1 MGMMPGDEERLV
13 HAAQT
18 GDRVAVGELV
28 SRHRVMALSLC
39 RRLLN
44 DDALAEDAV
53 QEASLQAL
61 LHITRLRKPDRFGA
75 WLAGIALNVCRGWL
89 RERARESWSWDA
101 LLGGQRVLG
110 AVDWQSDPEAIAVE
124 ADLAH
129 RVQAALAQLPASQ
142 REAVT
147 LFYLSGLTYQ
157 EMTTALGISLGAV
170 KARLH
175 KGRKALRTR
184 LFEELEEMPMPVQ
197 QATNPIAMQ
206 VVDVRRTRT
215 GDEQK
220 ERFVVLLQETD
231 GDQQLPIWIGP
242 HEGTAIAL
250 HLEKVEVPRPHAY
263 MFLANILRAAG
274 GQLVE
279 ARISR
284 LEGEVFYAVA
294 KIRSGGGR
302 TLEVDARPSDVINLA
317 LLTGAPLFVEP
328 SILSLDAQ
336 SERARAREPLTQE
349 NSVGAA
355 AIAQEAK
362 TNWMRSPK

>member
-1 MGMMPGDEERLV
+1 MEMLPEDEESLV
-13 HAAQT
+13 HAAQK
-18 GDRVAVGELV
+18 GDRLALGALVG
-28 SRHRVMALSLC
+28 RHRLMALSLC
-39 RRLLN
+39 RRLLS
-44 DDALAEDAV
+44 DEALAEDAV

-75 WLAGIALNVCRGWL
+75 WLAGIALNVCRSWL
-89 RERARESWSWDA
+89 RERPWESWSWDA
-101 LLGGQRVLG
+101 ILGGQRVLV
-110 AVDWQSDPEAIAVE
+110 ALDWQSNPEEIAVE
-124 ADLAH
+124 ADLAY
-129 RVQAALAQLPASQ
+129 RVQAAVAQLPASQ
-142 REAVT
+142 SQAVT

-157 EMTTALGISLGAV
+157 EMMAALGISLGAV

-175 KGRKALRTR
+175 KGRKTLRTR
-184 LFEELEEMPMPVQ
+184 LFEELEEMPMPAQ
-197 QATNPIAMQ
+197 QATNPIAMH

-215 GDEQK
+215 GEEQK
-220 ERFVVLLQETD
+220 DRFVVLLQETD

-317 LLTGAPLFVEP
+317 LLTGTPLLVEP
-328 SILSLDAQ
+328 SILSREAQ
-336 SERARAREPLTQE
+336 SERARACEPLTQE

-362 TNWMRSPK
+362 TNWMRPTK

>member
-1 MGMMPGDEERLV
+1 MEMRPEDEEWLV
-13 HAAQT
+13 HAAQE
-18 GDRVAVGELV
+18 GDRVALGALVG
-28 SRHRVMALSLC
+28 RHRLMALSLC
-39 RRLLN
+39 RRLLS

-75 WLAGIALNVCRGWL
+75 WLAGIALNVCRSWL

-101 LLGGQRVLG
+101 ILGGQRVLG
-110 AVDWQSDPEAIAVE
+110 AVDWQSDPEEIAVE

-129 RVQAALAQLPASQ
+129 RVQAAVAQLPASQ
-142 REAVT
+142 RQAVT

-157 EMTTALGISLGAV
+157 EMMTALGISLGAV

-175 KGRKALRTR
+175 KARKTLRTR
-184 LFEELEEMPMPVQ
+184 LFEELEEMPMPAQ
-197 QATNPIAMQ
+197 QATNPIAMH

-215 GDEQK
+215 GEEQK

-263 MFLANILRAAG
+263 MFLANVLRAAG

-317 LLTGAPLFVEP
+317 LLTGTPLLVEP
-328 SILSLDAQ
+328 SILNLDAQ
-336 SERARAREPLTQE
+336 PERAQACEPLTQE

-362 TNWMRSPK
+362 TNWMRPTK

>member
-1 MGMMPGDEERLV
+1 MEMLPEDEERLV
-13 HAAQT
+13 HAAQE
-18 GDRVAVGELV
+18 GDRVALGALVG
-28 SRHRVMALSLC
+28 RHRLMALSLC

-61 LHITRLRKPDRFGA
+61 LHITRLRKRDRFGA
-75 WLAGIALNVCRGWL
+75 WLAGIALNVCRSWL

-101 LLGGQRVLG
+101 ILGGQRGLG
-110 AVDWQSDPEAIAVE
+110 SVDWQSDPEEIAVE

-129 RVQAALAQLPASQ
+129 RVQAAVAQLPASQ
-142 REAVT
+142 RQAVT

-157 EMTTALGISLGAV
+157 EMIAALGISLGAV
-170 KARLH
+170 KTRLH

-184 LFEELEEMPMPVQ
+184 LFEELEEMPMPAQ
-197 QATNPIAMQ
+197 PSTNPIAMH
-206 VVDVRRTRT
+206 VVDVRRTHK
-215 GDEQK
+215 GEEQK
-220 ERFVVLLQETD
+220 ERFVVLLEETD
-231 GDQQLPIWIGP
+231 GDRQLPIWIGP

-284 LEGEVFYAVA
+284 LEGEVFYAIA
-294 KIRSGGGR
+294 KIRSGGGK
-302 TLEVDARPSDVINLA
+302 TLEIDARPSDVINLA

-336 SERARAREPLTQE
+336 SERTRAGEPLTQV

-362 TNWMRSPK
+362 TNWTWPTK

>member
-1 MGMMPGDEERLV
+1 MGMRLEDEEWLV
-13 HAAQT
+13 HAAQE
-18 GDRVAVGELV
+18 GDRVALGALV

-39 RRLLN
+39 RRLLS

-61 LHITRLRKPDRFGA
+61 LHITRLRKRARFGA
-75 WLAGIALNVCRGWL
+75 WLAGIALNVCRSWL

-101 LLGGQRVLG
+101 ILGGQRVLG
-110 AVDWQSDPEAIAVE
+110 AVDWQSDPEEIAVE
-124 ADLAH
+124 ADLVH
-129 RVQAALAQLPASQ
+129 RVQAAVAQLPASQ

-157 EMTTALGISLGAV
+157 EMITALGISLGAV

-175 KGRKALRTR
+175 KGRKTLRTR
-184 LFEELEEMPMPVQ
+184 LFEELEEMPMPA
-197 QATNPIAMQ
+197 QATNPIAMH
-206 VVDVRRTRT
+206 VLDVRRTRT
-215 GDEQK
+215 GEEQK

-284 LEGEVFYAVA
+284 LEGAVFYAVA

-336 SERARAREPLTQE
+336 SERARACEPLTPE

-362 TNWMRSPK
+362 TNWMRPVK

>member
-1 MGMMPGDEERLV
+1 MLPEDDERLV
-13 HAAQT
+13 HAAQE
-18 GDRVAVGELV
+18 GDRAALGALVG
-28 SRHRVMALSLC
+28 RHRAMALSLC
-39 RRLLN
+39 RRLLG

-61 LHITRLRKPDRFGA
+61 LHITRLRKRDRFGA

-89 RERARESWSWDA
+89 RERARYSWSWDA
-101 LLGGQRVLG
+101 ILGGQRVLG
-110 AVDWQSDPEAIAVE
+110 ALDWQSDPEQIAVE
-124 ADLAH
+124 ADLAR
-129 RVQAALAQLPASQ
+129 RVQAAVARLPVSQ

-157 EMTTALGISLGAV
+157 EMVAALGISLGAV

-175 KGRKALRTR
+175 KGRKALRTT
-184 LFEELEEMPMPVQ
+184 LFGELEEMPMAAQ

-215 GDEQK
+215 SEDQN

-250 HLEKVEVPRPHAY
+250 HLENVEVPRPHAY

-274 GQLVE
+274 GQLVD

-284 LEGEVFYAVA
+284 LEGEVFCAVA

-336 SERARAREPLTQE
+336 SEGARAREPLTQE

-362 TNWMRSPK
+362 TNWTRSPK